1 MRGRLLSLLSWLRL
15 ESRVGTAAPHTV
27 SCFLLLYLCRL
38 YLLIHLANPSVML
51 DGGGWGAHKQMMIFV
66 VYKTQSRMTRAK
78 DSPVADRV
86 EMTTR
91 VFSQVEEAFREVVIR
106 NEGEWKSSN

>member
-1 MRGRLLSLLSWLRL
+1 
-15 ESRVGTAAPHTV
+15 
-27 SCFLLLYLCRL
+27 
-38 YLLIHLANPSVML
+38 
-51 DGGGWGAHKQMMIFV
+51 MMIFV